1 LPFVSTNFDTQFA
14 GVSAQTGIFT
24 LMPRQPYPLFRF
36 TRAEQRAL
44 AVLGVLLMVLSGIH
58 FWAGAT
64 QTLPPRNYAAFDKL
78 LAAVPVNPDTDSLAV
93 AAETPAEQVHELAG
107 EHSIY
112 SRREKFYFNPNEL
125 PEYKWIELGLS
136 PAQAR
141 SVKKFETSG
150 GKFVYRQDVKK
161 LYVVS
166 AELYTE
172 LEPFIVLPDEP
183 AGEKQL
189 HFPVASH
196 QAKPLP
202 PVVEL
207 NAADTSALMKLQG
220 IGPVFARRI
229 VAYRQRLGG
238 FHSPDQLLEV
248 FGFDQERLDMLE
260 GKVKA
265 DTVYIRKLNINT
277 ATTAELK
284 RHPYFTP
291 ALASALVSYRNAHG
305 PFRALPDVMRCQLFG
320 PDLYRKL
327 APYLTL

>member
-1 LPFVSTNFDTQFA
+1 
-14 GVSAQTGIFT
+14 
-24 LMPRQPYPLFRF
+24 MPRQPHPLFRF
-36 TRAEQRAL
+36 TRNEQRAL
-44 AVLGVLLMVLSGIH
+44 VVLGVAVIVLCGVH
-58 FWAGAT
+58 FWMGAT
-64 QTLPPRNYAAFDKL
+64 QTLPERNYDTFNKL
-78 LAAVPVNPDTDSLAV
+78 LAAVHTEAATDSQSVLP
-93 AAETPAEQVHELAG
+93 EIQLEQVHELAS

-112 SRREKFYFNPNEL
+112 SRREKFYFNPNQL

-141 SVKKFETSG
+141 SVKKFEASG

-161 LYVVS
+161 LFVVS

-183 AGEKQL
+183 AGDKQFHL
-189 HFPVASH
+189 PVAAH
-196 QAKPLP
+196 QTKPLP

-207 NAADTSALMKLQG
+207 NAADTSALMKLEG

-248 FGFDQERLDMLE
+248 FGFDQERLELLD
-260 GKVKA
+260 GKVKT
-265 DTVYIRKLNINT
+265 DSSYIRKVNINT
-277 ATTAELK
+277 ASAAELR

-291 ALASALVSYRNAHG
+291 ALAVALVNYRNTHG
-305 PFRALPDVMRCQLFG
+305 PFRTLPDVMRCQLFG